1 MVFQNMNFISIAC
14 SDFKMN
20 HMTYHYTTDRN
31 SPRDSH
37 KDVLHDELLGQNL
50 FRRNGFQVYWREK
63 LFNSFIQSNNKN
75 TRTMSVNMVLGSFI
89 LTLN

>member
-63 LFNSFIQSNNKN
+63 LFNSFIQSNSKN

>member
-1 MVFQNMNFISIAC
+1 
-14 SDFKMN
+14 
-20 HMTYHYTTDRN
+20 MTYHYTTDRN

-63 LFNSFIQSNNKN
+63 LFNNFIQSNNKN
-75 TRTMSVNMVLGSFI
+75 TRTVSVNMVLGSFI

>member
-20 HMTYHYTTDRN
+20 HMTYHYTTDRS

-75 TRTMSVNMVLGSFI
+75 TRTVSVNMVLGSFI

>member
-50 FRRNGFQVYWREK
+50 FRRNGFQVHWREK

>member
-37 KDVLHDELLGQNL
+37 KDVLNDELLGQNL